1 MEIIHDQAQGQVD
14 EPHRHNYYTVIY
26 VQEGA
31 GHHLIDFKSY
41 PLENHSVFFVSPGQ
55 VHQVYPSSRP
65 KGWVITFSKEFL
77 QHNHIS
83 EDFIAEINLF
93 NSFEERPP
101 IHLDEPIRQKI
112 DLLMP
117 LMEEAYEIDMP
128 HQIAALSAYLKLFL
142 LYCNQVCVLAR
153 TQTQPNDSGHLL
165 LKTFKELV
173 TQHFRQWHKTSDYA
187 ERMHISPRY
196 LNQVVKSLI
205 GQTAKE
211 VIQEKIILNA
221 KRELRYTGK
230 SVKEIAFELGFED
243 PLYFSSF
250 FKTCTDLSPSA
261 FRAKG

>member
-1 MEIIHDQAQGQVD
+1 METIHDEAKGQVD

-26 VQEGA
+26 VQKGEGR
-31 GHHLIDFKSY
+31 HLIDFQSY
-41 PLENHSVFFVSPGQ
+41 PLENNVVFFVSPGQ
-55 VHQVYPSSRP
+55 IHQVYPVSRP

-77 QHNHIS
+77 HHNHIS

-93 NSFEERPP
+93 QSFEQRPP
-101 IHLDEPIRQKI
+101 IHLDETTRQKI

-117 LMEEAYEIDMP
+117 LMEEAYKNSMP

-142 LYCNQVCVLAR
+142 VYCNQVCVLAR
-153 TQTQPNDSGHLL
+153 PNTQPNDSGYQL
-165 LKTFKELV
+165 LKSFKDLV
-173 TQHFRQWHKTSDYA
+173 TRHFRKFHKTSDYA
-187 ERMHISPRY
+187 KMLHISPKY

-221 KRELRYTGK
+221 KRELRYTDK
-230 SVKEIAFELGFED
+230 PVKEIAFELGFED

-250 FKTCTDLSPSA
+250 FKTWL
-261 FRAKG
+261 RYLGEM